1 MSKIYQVKN
10 GKQTIKIKANGL
22 CDLEEKVMTLP
33 KISKKKINYCKK
45 GNFFWVRY
53 KDNPTDNYEH
63 IMAYPLF
70 DQVVYGL
77 GKQGYEVTN

>member
-45 GNFFWVRY
+45 GNFFWV
-53 KDNPTDNYEH
+53 KWKENPNDNYEH
-63 IMAYPLF
+63 IMAKPLF
-70 DQVVYGL
+70 DQVVHGL